1 MNKLDPHLQLVDGD
15 ADTLDLSSLVNLA
28 TENRKMIGMIV
39 GACVLLAAMYSFL
52 ARPVYRADML
62 VQADDATSASAPP
75 PQSNNSLMS
84 TLAPGLNTTS
94 TADSETQLLSSRLVV
109 AKAVDKVH
117 LYIDAEPDY
126 FPVIGRLIAEHS
138 SDLSTPGLFGLGG
151 WAWGTES
158 IDVDVFDV
166 PQKMEGKKFWIK
178 ALGNNRFEL
187 SGRKLDG
194 TVQGTVGQ
202 PLQVSTPLGLIK
214 LHVNKLVGEPG
225 TVFDLKRNSRLL
237 TIEELRAKKL
247 AVTQSGKESNVLE
260 ATYDSYNPVLAA
272 GLLNEVGRQYVE
284 QNVKRKSE
292 EAQHSIDFLNSQMP
306 VLENEMHEA
315 EARYNDIR
323 RQAKSVDLSDEANL
337 VLQQSV
343 DVETQISTLQQ
354 KRAELAQQFTDSHPA
369 IRAIDAQ
376 LAELNSRHRLIESQI
391 AARPTIEQGVLRTQR
406 DMQVDQELYLELRQN
421 LQQLNLIKAGNI
433 GSVRIVD
440 TAPVPEVPVWP
451 KPALLIPIA
460 GLGGLFIGFAVA
472 LVRNKLSRRVI
483 DSFDVERLVGVN
495 VYASVP
501 SSIAQRQIDKL
512 ARPSVGE
519 VRLLAAR
526 APNDPA
532 IESLRSFR
540 TSLEFLMLNAPNN
553 RIMFTGALPEVGKSF
568 VAANCAALLASSG
581 HRVLLV
587 DADMHKGELH
597 RYLGLNI
604 GSGFAQLLDGAD
616 ESAVIQKT
624 AVPNLDFISSGTAN
638 GNADSLLQRAVI
650 GRIYERLSANYDY
663 VIVDAPPLLAVADPL
678 VYAPHCG
685 AVFLVALAGETKV
698 AELGESLKRLGL
710 VGVNLQGAIL
720 NRANETHSYG
730 YGSGYGY
737 GYGAVKTYGNRKL
750 IGVSR

>member
-1 MNKLDPHLQLVDGD
+1 MNKFDPHLQYVDGD
-15 ADTLDLSSLVNLA
+15 AETLDLPSVVNLA
-28 TENRKMIGMIV
+28 VENRKMISIIV
-39 GACVLLAAMYSFL
+39 VVCVVLATLYSFL
-52 ARPVYRADML
+52 GRPIYRADML
-62 VQADDATSASAPP
+62 VQVDDTATSSAPP
-75 PQSNNSLMS
+75 STSNNLMS
-84 TLAPGLNTTS
+84 TIAPLLNATS

-109 AKAVDKVH
+109 TKAVDKLH
-117 LYIDAEPDY
+117 LYIDAEPNY
-126 FPVIGRLIAEHS
+126 FPIIGRFIAEHNT
-138 SDLSTPGLFGLGG
+138 DLSTPGLFGIGG
-151 WAWGTES
+151 WAWGAES
-158 IDVDVFDV
+158 VDVDVFDV
-166 PQKMEGKKFWIK
+166 PQRMEGKTFWLK

-187 SGRKLDG
+187 SGRKLDEA
-194 TVQGTVGQ
+194 VQGTVGQ
-202 PLQVSTPLGLIK
+202 TLQVSTPLGPIK
-214 LHVNKLVGEPG
+214 LHVNKMVGAPG
-225 TVFDLKRNSRLL
+225 TEYELERNSRLL
-237 TIEELRAKKL
+237 TIEYLRAKKL
-247 AVTQSGKESNVLE
+247 TVTQSGKDSNVLD
-260 ATYDSYNPVLAA
+260 ATYDAYDPLVAA
-272 GLLNEVGRQYVE
+272 GLLNEIGREYLA

-292 EAQHSIDFLNSQMP
+292 EAQHSIDFLNGQMP

-343 DVETQISTLQQ
+343 DVETQISALQQ

-376 LAELNSRHRLIESQI
+376 LAELNTRHKLIESQI
-391 AARPTIEQGVLRTQR
+391 AARPMIEQGVLRTQR

-440 TAPVPEVPVWP
+440 TAPVPEQPVWP
-451 KPALLIPIA
+451 KPFLIIPIA

-472 LVRNKLSRRVI
+472 LVRNKLSRRVT

-501 SSIAQRQIDKL
+501 NSVAQRQIDKL
-512 ARPSVGE
+512 ERPSPGE

-526 APNDPA
+526 APHDPA

-597 RYLGLNI
+597 RYFGLNI
-604 GSGFAQLLDGAD
+604 GAGFAQLLDGAD
-616 ESAVIQKT
+616 EAAVIQTT
-624 AVPNLDFISSGTAN
+624 AVPNLDFISSGTTN
-638 GNADSLLQRAVI
+638 GHVDALLQRAVI
-650 GRIYERLSANYDY
+650 GRIYERLSSHYDY
-663 VIVDAPPLLAVADPL
+663 VVVDAPPLLAVADPL

-685 AVFLVALAGETKV
+685 AVFLVALAGSTRV

-710 VGVNLQGAIL
+710 VGVELQGAIL
-720 NRANETHSYG
+720 NRATESLKYG

-737 GYGAVKTYGNRKL
+737 GAPGTPANRKL

>member
-1 MNKLDPHLQLVDGD
+1 MNKFDPQMQFVDGD
-15 ADTLDLSSLVNLA
+15 ADTLDLPSVVNLA
-28 TENRKMIGMIV
+28 IENRKMIAIIV
-39 GACVLLAAMYSFL
+39 GVCVLLAAMYSFL
-52 ARPVYRADML
+52 ARPIYRADML
-62 VQADDATSASAPP
+62 VQVDDTATSSAPP
-75 PQSNNSLMS
+75 STSNNLMS
-84 TLAPGLNTTS
+84 TLAPDLNMTS

-109 AKAVDKVH
+109 SKAVDKVH
-117 LYIDAEPDY
+117 LYINAEPDY
-126 FPVIGRLIAEHS
+126 FPLIGRFIAEHNA
-138 SDLSTPGLFGLGG
+138 DLSTPGLFGIGG
-151 WAWGTES
+151 WAWGAES

-166 PQKMEGKKFWIK
+166 PQKMEGKTFWIK
-178 ALGNNRFEL
+178 ALPNNRFEL

-194 TVQGTVGQ
+194 TVQGTVGKM
-202 PLQVSTPLGLIK
+202 LQVTTPLGLIK
-214 LHVNKLVGEPG
+214 LHVNKIVGAPG
-225 TVFDLKRNSRLL
+225 TEYELERNSRLL
-237 TIEELRAKKL
+237 TIEQLRAKKL
-247 AVTQSGKESNVLE
+247 TVMPSGKESNVLE
-260 ATYDSYNPVLAA
+260 ATYDSYNPVIAA
-272 GLLNEVGRQYVE
+272 GLLNEIGRQYVE
-284 QNVKRKSE
+284 QNVKRRSE

-306 VLENEMHEA
+306 VLEKEMHEA
-315 EARYNDIR
+315 ETRYNDIR

-343 DVETQISTLQQ
+343 DVETQISALQQ

-376 LAELNSRHRLIESQI
+376 LAELNARHRLIESQI
-391 AARPTIEQGVLRTQR
+391 AARPMIEQGVLRTQR
-406 DMQVDQELYLELRQN
+406 DMQVNQELYLELRQN

-440 TAPVPEVPVWP
+440 TAPVPEQPVWP
-451 KPALLIPIA
+451 KPFLIIPIA

-472 LVRNKLSRRVI
+472 LVRNKLSRRVV

-501 SSIAQRQIDKL
+501 TSIAQRQIDKL
-512 ARPSVGE
+512 ARPSGGE

-597 RYLGLNI
+597 RYLGVNL

-616 ESAVIQKT
+616 ESAVIQST

-638 GNADSLLQRAVI
+638 GNVDSLLQRAVI
-650 GRIYERLSANYDY
+650 GRIYERLSPNYEY
-663 VIVDAPPLLAVADPL
+663 VIIDAPPLLAVADPL

-685 AVFLVALAGETKV
+685 AVFLVALAGSTKV

-720 NRANETHSYG
+720 NRANETLSYG

-737 GYGAVKTYGNRKL
+737 GNVGAYGNRKL
-750 IGVSR
+750 IGVTR

>member
-1 MNKLDPHLQLVDGD
+1 MNRLDPHLQLVDGD
-15 ADTLDLSSLVNLA
+15 ADTLDLPSVVSLA
-28 TENRKMIGMIV
+28 AENRKMIAIIV
-39 GACVLLAAMYSFL
+39 GVCMLLAAMYSLL
-52 ARPVYRADML
+52 ARPVFRADML
-62 VQADDATSASAPP
+62 VQVDDTATSAAPP
-75 PQSNNSLMS
+75 MTSNALMS
-84 TLAPGLNTTS
+84 TLAPTLNAMS

-109 AKAVDKVH
+109 TKAIDKVH
-117 LYIDAEPDY
+117 LYIDAEPNY
-126 FPVIGRLIAEHS
+126 FPLIGRLIAEHNA
-138 SDLSTPGLFGLGG
+138 DLSTPGIFGYGG
-151 WAWGTES
+151 WAWGAES
-158 IDVDVFDV
+158 VDVDVFDV
-166 PQKMEGKKFWIK
+166 PQKMEGKKFWLK
-178 ALGNNRFEL
+178 ALGDNRFEL

-202 PLQVSTPLGLIK
+202 TLEVSTPLGLIK
-214 LHVNKLVGEPG
+214 LHVNKLVGAPG
-225 TVFDLKRNSRLL
+225 TEFDLKRNSRLL

-247 AVTQSGKESNVLE
+247 TVTQSGKESNVLE
-260 ATYDSYNPVLAA
+260 ATYDSFNPVLAA
-272 GLLNEVGRQYVE
+272 GLLNEIGHQYVE

-306 VLENEMHEA
+306 VLESEMHDA
-315 EARYNDIR
+315 EGRYNDIR

-343 DVETQISTLQQ
+343 DVETQISALQQ

-376 LAELNSRHRLIESQI
+376 LAELKTRHKLIESQI

-406 DMQVDQELYLELRQN
+406 DMQVNQELYLELRQN

-440 TAPVPEVPVWP
+440 MAPVPEVPVWP
-451 KPALLIPIA
+451 KPFLILPIA

-472 LVRNKLSRRVI
+472 LVRNKLSRRVV

-512 ARPSVGE
+512 ARPSAGE

-532 IESLRSFR
+532 IQSLRSFR

-568 VAANCAALLASSG
+568 VAANCAALLATSG

-587 DADMHKGELH
+587 DADMHKGELN
-597 RYLGLNI
+597 RYFGLNI

-624 AVPNLDFISSGTAN
+624 GVPNLDFISSGTTN
-638 GNADSLLQRAVI
+638 GNVDSLLQRAVI
-650 GRIYERLSANYDY
+650 GRIYERLSPNYDY

-685 AVFLVALAGETKV
+685 AVFLVALAGSTKV

-720 NRANETHSYG
+720 NRANETMSYG

-737 GYGAVKTYGNRKL
+737 GAVKADGNRKL